1 MITTDNLKLVLEEL
15 AYVKQSRKNVYVK
28 EYPEFECAIKVD
40 FTNKKIMYPTDKG
53 MTIHRQTTCN
63 FSENENFVV
72 LECITSLLRM
82 EKIFWHTTE
91 NAS

>member
-53 MTIHRQTTCN
+53 MTIHMI
-63 FSENENFVV
+63 S
-72 LECITSLLRM
+72 SY
-82 EKIFWHTTE
+82 
-91 NAS
+91 

>member
-40 FTNKKIMYPTDKG
+40 FTNKKIMYPGLSSKV
-53 MTIHRQTTCN
+53 CK
-63 FSENENFVV
+63 FSFTPLYAVS
-72 LECITSLLRM
+72 CGIGC
-82 EKIFWHTTE
+82 
-91 NAS
+91 

>member
-40 FTNKKIMYPTDKG
+40 FTNKK
-53 MTIHRQTTCN
+53 
-63 FSENENFVV
+63 
-72 LECITSLLRM
+72 
-82 EKIFWHTTE
+82 
-91 NAS
+91 